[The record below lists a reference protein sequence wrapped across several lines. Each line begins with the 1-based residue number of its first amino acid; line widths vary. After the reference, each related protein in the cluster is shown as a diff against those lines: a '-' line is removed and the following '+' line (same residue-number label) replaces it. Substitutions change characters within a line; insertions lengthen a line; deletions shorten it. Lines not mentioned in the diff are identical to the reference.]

1 MLIIVV
7 YYCLEEHW
15 YLGIANYEIY
25 SEDKSIT
32 CRIQG
37 KDTLIYLINQAP
49 GPYWEN
55 LDSTDRAQR
64 GPYLL
69 TESQIF
75 YRPARP
81 YSVNKHFII
90 WPLTV
95 ENFENSV
102 LG

>member
-64 GPYLL
+64 GPYKKDQGPIFSQDGPEQAWLIRHLL
-69 TESQIF
+69 HDCNCLEEK
-75 YRPARP
+75 P
-81 YSVNKHFII
+81 K
-90 WPLTV
+90 
-95 ENFENSV
+95 
-102 LG
+102 